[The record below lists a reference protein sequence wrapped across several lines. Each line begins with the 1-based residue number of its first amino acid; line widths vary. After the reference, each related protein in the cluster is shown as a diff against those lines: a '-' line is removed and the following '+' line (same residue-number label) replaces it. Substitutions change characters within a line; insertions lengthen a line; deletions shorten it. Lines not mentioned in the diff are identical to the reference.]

1 MEVKDLYK
9 QAKEL
14 GVCSM
19 MTGNETVEEL
29 FQLLST
35 PQGLEFYQKTGF
47 PAIDILR
54 QFKGFQS
61 ENAGIYI
68 DAGEITLH
76 GKERVIL
83 AGNTVAT
90 LTYDDMAT
98 QRNNVAVMHG
108 ASANI
113 VASNWAVVF
122 TSNLG
127 GIINKEAHDNARI
140 L

>member
-9 QAKEL
+9 QAKGL

-19 MTGNETVEEL
+19 FTGNETIEEL
-29 FQLLST
+29 LELFAT
-35 PQGLEFYQKTGF
+35 PQGLEFYQKRGF
-47 PAIDILR
+47 PTIDILR
-54 QFKGFQS
+54 KFKGFRA
-61 ENAGIYI
+61 ENAGVYI
-68 DAGEITLH
+68 DAEEITLH

-83 AGNTVAT
+83 VGNTVAK

-98 QRNNVAVMHG
+98 QRNNVTVMHG
-108 ASANI
+108 ASVNV

-127 GIINKEAHDNARI
+127 GTINKEAHDNAKI